1 MKVKL
6 ILFKTTQV
14 NYLHAKPIA

>member
-6 ILFKTTQV
+6 ILTTKLYMQ
-14 NYLHAKPIA
+14 